1 MAEWKRTTL
10 GEVVAAGGGKIQT
23 GPFGSQLHASD
34 YVDVGIPCI
43 MPMNM
48 KDNRVDLTGIARI
61 SEKDAQRLS
70 RHLVQEGDIV
80 YSRRG
85 DVTQK
90 ALIRQGEAGYFCGT
104 GCLLVR
110 PGDGIDPEF
119 LTYQLSTTPI
129 KDWLVNQSV
138 GGTMPNLNTGIL
150 SKVPLSVPDR
160 ATQKRIA
167 SVLSALDAKIM
178 LNQRINAELEAMA
191 KLLYDYWFVQ
201 FDFPMSAA
209 LAKRLG
215 KPKLEGKPYKSSGG
229 PMVYNAELKREVP
242 EGWEVTELRKYL
254 KSNRGLSYTSADIGG
269 VGRPM
274 INLNSFTP
282 NGTYKVDG
290 LKLYSGPVNPSK
302 VLQPYDLLMC
312 NTQQTALDPAKD
324 IIGKSLLVP
333 DIFDEEILSSADVTT
348 ISAAKKNL
356 KYYLNSLF
364 NSEYFHRYIS
374 GYCSGSNILHLNLE
388 GVLSFRTAIPN
399 DGLLVRFGTF
409 MHSIEQRRN
418 VTLKEN
424 QELTALR
431 DWLLPLL
438 MNGQV
443 VVGEAA
449 EKVGMAMAAEPA
461 GKYGKLKP

>member
-1 MAEWKRTTL
+1 MLERHK
-10 GEVVAAGGGKIQT
+10 
-23 GPFGSQLHASD
+23 F
-34 YVDVGIPCI
+34 
-43 MPMNM
+43 
-48 KDNRVDLTGIARI
+48 VDLYEMSSGISTKPEQAGHGSPFVSFRTVFNNHFLPDELPDMMHTSA
-61 SEKDAQRLS
+61 SEQETYS
-70 RHLVQEGDIV
+70 VQKGDILLTRTSETIDELGMSCV
-80 YSRRG
+80 ALKDYPGATYSGFAKRLRPRRTG
-85 DVTQK
+85 VVDERFIGFYLRSELFRKTMTNNAVMTLR
-90 ALIRQGEAGYFCGT
+90 ASLNEEIFSYLELI
-104 GCLLVR
+104 L
-110 PGDGIDPEF
+110 
-119 LTYQLSTTPI
+119 
-129 KDWLVNQSV
+129 
-138 GGTMPNLNTGIL
+138 
-150 SKVPLSVPDR
+150 PDYP
-160 ATQKRIA
+160 TQKRIGE
-167 SVLSALDAKIM
+167 VLYSLNQKIT
-178 LNQRINAELEAMA
+178 LNQRINAVLEAMA

-209 LAKRLG
+209 QAKRLG
-215 KPKLEGKPYKSSGG
+215 KPNLEGKPYKSSGG
-229 PMVYNAELKREVP
+229 PMVYNAELKRGVP

-269 VGRPM
+269 EGRPM

-282 NGTYKVDG
+282 KGTYKVDG

-348 ISAAKKNL
+348 ISAAKENL

-388 GVLSFRTAIPN
+388 GVLSFRTAIPD
-399 DGLLVRFGTF
+399 DGLLERFGTF
-409 MHSIEQRRN
+409 IQSIEQRKN

-424 QELTALR
+424 QELASLR

-443 VVGEAA
+443 RVSAPLDVTPAE
-449 EKVGMAMAAEPA
+449 EKVGLAMAAEGA
-461 GKYGKLKP
+461 GGV